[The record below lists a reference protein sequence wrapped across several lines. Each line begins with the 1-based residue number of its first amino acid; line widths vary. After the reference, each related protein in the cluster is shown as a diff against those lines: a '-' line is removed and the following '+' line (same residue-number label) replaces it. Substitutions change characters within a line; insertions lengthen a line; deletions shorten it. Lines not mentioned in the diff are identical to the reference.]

1 MDAKT
6 GHIIHFFEQV
16 SAIPRCSKKETL
28 IAQWLQQWAASRQL
42 TLRKDQVGNILIK
55 VAPSLG
61 FENAPVIVVQGH
73 LDMVCEK
80 SRQSDHDFAKDPIR
94 LIYAG
99 DWLRADATTLGADNG
114 IAIAIGLALAD
125 DRSMAHPPL
134 ELLFTVD
141 EETGLNGAKQL
152 QPGFF
157 EGKILLNLDV
167 ETEGVFTVGCAGGT
181 DTHINC
187 DLKVAELPDEC
198 ELVELTVAGLRGGH
212 SGMDIHRHRANANKI
227 LARALHRLKNAF
239 GFSMVALDGGTAHN
253 AIPRDAAA
261 VLASKPDQF
270 TPMQKMIAEFQRTV
284 QSEYASA
291 EEALALSLLRVNQVS
306 LNQIGLTSAETD
318 RVIHLLLALPHGV
331 KEMSAAMDNLVET
344 SSNLAKVAIKDRA
357 LHVVTSQ
364 RSSVMSRLAEITA
377 SIEATAALAGAAT
390 RAEDPYPA
398 WQPNWDSPLL
408 QRCKAV
414 YRSLF
419 NRDPLVQAIH
429 AGLECGII
437 GSKAPGMDMISL
449 GPTIENAHSPDERLN
464 IPSIVRL
471 WDFLAALLKSYGNQ

>member
-6 GHIIHFFEQV
+6 AHIIQFFEQV
-16 SAIPRCSKKETL
+16 SAIPRRSKNETL

-42 TLRKDQVGNILIK
+42 PLRKDRAGNILIK

-80 SRQSDHDFAKDPIR
+80 LRESEHDFAKDPIR
-94 LIYAG
+94 LVYTG
-99 DWLRADATTLGADNG
+99 DWLRADATSLGADNG
-114 IAIAIGLALAD
+114 IAIAIALALAD
-125 DRSMAHPPL
+125 DRGLLHPPL

-157 EGKILLNLDV
+157 EGKILLNLDA

-181 DTHINC
+181 DTYINC
-187 DLKVAELPDEC
+187 DLKMAGLPDDC
-198 ELVELTVAGLRGGH
+198 ELVEITVAGLRGGH
-212 SGMDIHRHRANANKI
+212 SGVDIHRHRANANRI
-227 LARALHRLKNAF
+227 LARALHRLKTAF
-239 GFSMVALDGGTAHN
+239 GFRLVTLGGGTAHN

-261 VLASKPDQF
+261 VLTCKPVEF
-270 TPMQKMIAEFQRTV
+270 IPMQKMIAEFARIV
-284 QSEYASA
+284 QTEYASS
-291 EEALALSLLRVNQVS
+291 EEALALSFARVHRVS
-306 LNQIGLTSAETD
+306 GDKMALTAAETGK
-318 RVIHLLLALPHGV
+318 VIHLLLALPHGV
-331 KEMSAAMDNLVET
+331 QEMSAAIDNLVET
-344 SSNLAKVAIKDRA
+344 SSNLAKVEMKDNT

-377 SIEATAALAGAAT
+377 SIEAVAALAGAAT
-390 RAEDPYPA
+390 QAKDPYPA

-408 QRCKAV
+408 QRCQAI

-419 NRDPLVQAIH
+419 DRDPVVEVVH

-437 GSKAPGMDMISL
+437 GLKTPGMDMVSF
-449 GPTIENAHSPDERLN
+449 GATIENAHSPDERLH
-464 IPSIVRL
+464 IPSIARI
-471 WDFLAALLKSYGNQ
+471 WDLLAALLKSYGN